1 VIGPSGSGK
10 STFLRCINHLEQI
23 NAGRLWVDGVLV
35 GYRQRGDKLYE
46 LRESEVAHQRIDV
59 GMVFQQFNLFPHMTA
74 FGNVVEAPLRVKG
87 EPRREVHERARAL
100 LERVGLAEKAGAYPS
115 QLSGGQQ
122 QRVAIA
128 RALVMEPALIL
139 ADEPTGNL
147 DSVSAREVMELLRR
161 LNEGGTTM
169 MIITHDLQVARY
181 AERVIEIR
189 DGRIGSDSR
198 VTAGVFPEV

>member
-1 VIGPSGSGK
+1 
-10 STFLRCINHLEQI
+10 
-23 NAGRLWVDGVLV
+23 
-35 GYRQRGDKLYE
+35 
-46 LRESEVAHQRIDV
+46 
-59 GMVFQQFNLFPHMTA
+59 M
-74 FGNVVEAPLRVKG
+74 
-87 EPRREVHERARAL
+87 
-100 LERVGLAEKAGAYPS
+100 
-115 QLSGGQQ
+115 
-122 QRVAIA
+122 
-128 RALVMEPALIL
+128 IL